1 MDVLLASG
9 LALSLCYAGLSGLCL
24 AMNRHHQQVW
34 ARKAAARQHGLRI
47 AGWLLLAL
55 ALWPCVLAWGAAVGM
70 VLWLGWLALG
80 GLLSISWGVKFAH
93 ALPERVLRG
102 LFAGFLLLCAVLLGF
117 KV

>member
-1 MDVLLASG
+1 MDVLLACG

-55 ALWPCVLAWGAAVGM
+55 ALWPCVLAWGAAVGV
-70 VLWLGWLALG
+70 VLWLGWLALA
-80 GLLSISWGVKFAH
+80 GLLLVLVLPYRPRSA
-93 ALPERVLRG
+93 ALLAALALLGSLP
-102 LFAGFLLLCAVLLGF
+102 LLLRAAL
-117 KV
+117 